1 MFRQIAEALNPLP
14 GLRIILRNRSLL
26 FYLVKRNISS
36 KYQGSML
43 GLLWSFIQPLMML
56 CIYTYVFSVVFKARW
71 GEGIGSSK
79 GAFAIILF
87 CGMSLY
93 TVFSE
98 AVTLSANVVVNN
110 ANLVKKVVFPL
121 VLLPLSQAFASFLQ
135 GCVWLFLLLAG
146 AVFVYGNLSWSMLLL
161 PLILLPF
168 LLFTAGI
175 SFFAAS
181 LTVYIRDT
189 PYVLNVILQIFFFLT
204 PIFYPVSAVPESFRK
219 FLLFNPLTY
228 MIEQTRM
235 VLLYARIPDLKLIG
249 ISLATGLIVFIL
261 GFAWFNKTQKGF
273 ADVI

>member
-93 TVFSE
+93 AVFSE

-168 LLFTAGI
+168 MLFTMGI
-175 SFFAAS
+175 SFFTAS

-204 PIFYPVSAVPESFRK
+204 PIFYPVSAVPVSFRK
-219 FLLFNPLTY
+219 FLLFNPLTC

-235 VLLYARIPDLKLIG
+235 VLLYARTPDWKFIG
-249 ISLATGLIVFIL
+249 ISLFIGIVVFIL
-261 GFAWFNKTQKGF
+261 GFGWFNKTQKGF

>member
-1 MFRQIAEALNPLP
+1 MLRQIADVLDPLP
-14 GLRIILRNRSLL
+14 GLRMILRNRNLL
-26 FYLVKRNISS
+26 FYLVKRNIAS
-36 KYQGSML
+36 KYQGSVL

-71 GEGIGSSK
+71 GEDIGSSM

-87 CGMSLY
+87 CGMALY

-98 AVTLSANVVVNN
+98 ALTLSSTVIVSNT
-110 ANLVKKVVFPL
+110 NLVKKVVFPL
-121 VLLPLSQAFASFLQ
+121 GLLPLSQVCASFVQ
-135 GCVWLFLLLAG
+135 GGIWLLLLFAG
-146 AVFVYGNLSWSMLLL
+146 AVLVYGNLSWSMLLL
-161 PLILLPF
+161 PVILLPF

-181 LTVYIRDT
+181 LTVYVRDT
-189 PYVLNVILQIFFFLT
+189 PYVLNVLLQIFFFLT
-204 PIFYPVSAVPESFRK
+204 PIFYPVSAVPVSFRK
-219 FLLFNPLTY
+219 FLWFNPLTY

-235 VLLYARIPDLKLIG
+235 VLLYARIPDWKLIC
-249 ISLATGLIVFIL
+249 ISLAIGIIVFIL